1 MADLTSAAQSSFRPE
16 AREAWRAEGLFR
28 DDALGVRLRRAAMS
42 HPKARVSFLSSNRP
56 RDTTCGALLQEA
68 ERVASALAALG
79 LTAGDAVAVQLP
91 SWHECVVVYLACL
104 RAGFVIV
111 PIINIY
117 GPHEVSFILR
127 DSGARTLILP
137 AVYRGR
143 DYRPLA
149 HAYLASGDCDRVIIV
164 GGDQR
169 EDAPLLS
176 WSAVLES
183 AADEP
188 PIDPNDPD
196 AIATIIYTSGTTS
209 NPKGVRHTHNS
220 LGTQIDGDPFFAV
233 EQGAGR
239 ALTIV
244 PAGHLAGMLDILRP
258 FISGEASLIM
268 DEWDVALAVD
278 TISREA
284 ITRCKGTPYHLN
296 AVIDRAEREGRDL
309 SSLGVW
315 VIGGTSVPA
324 SVVRR
329 ALGAGIVACRSY
341 GSTEHP
347 TISRN
352 TPADPEDKRIGTD
365 GRPQQGVLIRFV
377 DEEGCDV
384 AAGEEGEILTFGPQ
398 LFAGYTDPKLDV
410 EAFTSEGWFRTG
422 DIGRLDAD
430 GYLSI
435 TDRKKDIV
443 IRGGENISAKEVED
457 VLGSHPSIAD
467 IAVVAAPDAVMGER
481 VCAFVILHP
490 GSAFTLADALA
501 HIVGHGLAKQKSPE
515 RIVVVDEFPRTAL
528 GKVKKAELKAQ
539 LGV

>member
-1 MADLTSAAQSSFRPE
+1 MTDPTSARADSFRQ
-16 AREAWRAEGLFR
+16 ALREAWRTDGLYR
-28 DDALGVRLRRAAMS
+28 DDALGVRLRRAAAN
-42 HPKARVSFLSSNRP
+42 HPQARVSFLSSSRP
-56 RDTTCGALLQEA
+56 RDTTCAALLQDA
-68 ERVASALAALG
+68 ERVASAFGELG

-91 SWHECVVVYLACL
+91 SWQECVLVYLACL
-104 RAGFVIV
+104 GAGLVIV

-117 GPHEVSFILR
+117 GSHEVSFILR

-137 AVYRGR
+137 AVYRGQ

-149 HAYLASGDCDRVIIV
+149 RAYLDGGDCDRVIIV
-164 GGDQR
+164 GGDQP
-169 EDAPLLS
+169 EDAQLLS
-176 WSAVLES
+176 WSALLDR
-183 AADEP
+183 ADGAP
-188 PIDPNDPD
+188 RGDPNDPA
-196 AIATIIYTSGTTS
+196 AIAVIIYTSGTTS

-268 DEWDVALAVD
+268 DEWDVSLAAE

-284 ITRCKGTPYHLN
+284 ITRCKGTPFHLN
-296 AVIDRAEREGRDL
+296 AVIDRAERDGLGL

-315 VIGGTSVPA
+315 IIGGTSVPA

-352 TPADPEDKRIGTD
+352 TPADPEDKRIATD

-377 DEEGCDV
+377 DDEGRDV

-398 LFAGYTDPKLDV
+398 LFAGYTDARLDV
-410 EAFTSEGWFRTG
+410 DAFTPDGWFRTG

-490 GSAFTLADALA
+490 DSAFTVQDALA

-515 RIVVVDEFPRTAL
+515 RIVIVDEFPRTSV
-528 GKVKKAELKAQ
+528 GKVKKAELKAL